1 MISGGW
7 KRITFPYTP
16 RTPISTPCR
25 SNESRI
31 ASALA
36 LAGASDN
43 SAAIPHLHR
52 LRDLPF
58 LFANGFQRT
67 LQHVEPFIHLL
78 ACDYQWHQQAYDIGI

>member
-16 RTPISTPCR
+16 PTPTSTLCL

-31 ASALA
+31 ASASA
-36 LAGASDN
+36 LVGASDN
-43 SAAIPHLHR
+43 SAAIPRLHR

-78 ACDYQWHQQAYDIGI
+78 VCDYQRHQQTYDIRI